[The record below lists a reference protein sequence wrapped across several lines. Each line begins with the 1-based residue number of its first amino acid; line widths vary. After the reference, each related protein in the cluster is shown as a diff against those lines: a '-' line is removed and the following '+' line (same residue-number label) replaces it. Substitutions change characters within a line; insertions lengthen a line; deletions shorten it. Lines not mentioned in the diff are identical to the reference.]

1 MQFFFKWCD
10 PEGVFGSKSSN
21 RASLQTQKIWQKWWN
36 ASGANMEGIRG
47 HLIMWS
53 VTSVREIV
61 EREPSEMFS
70 N

>member
-1 MQFFFKWCD
+1 
-10 PEGVFGSKSSN
+10 
-21 RASLQTQKIWQKWWN
+21 
-36 ASGANMEGIRG
+36 MEGIGG